1 MDPFFAILSER
12 NEAMRE
18 RNMAIAE
25 IKQAIAQRDM
35 AILERDAA
43 VTDRDHARMQ
53 RDDAIAQLQLKTDS
67 MNTSIVIHNPSESAM
82 SVSLGAKQMQM
93 QQQQQQQQRRQHLP
107 NYSEV
112 AFNPR
117 EVPFSDVFPQSTAG
131 SKATRAKRGKHAKEK
146 KTVSPNKALKPAR
159 KIAKKRTRVSNKQL
173 TATSHH
179 SSDSGRSGNLEKQI
193 VLKGGLSLNELGL
206 DDVNLP
212 VPFCSCT
219 GKPQSCYKWG
229 KGGWQSACCTTALSM
244 YPLPQMPNKRHSRM
258 GGRKMSGGAFT
269 KLITRLA
276 SEGYDIT
283 VPIDLK
289 TYWAKHGTNRYITI
303 R

>member
-1 MDPFFAILSER
+1 
-12 NEAMRE
+12 MR
-18 RNMAIAE
+18 I
-25 IKQAIAQRDM
+25 
-35 AILERDAA
+35 
-43 VTDRDHARMQ
+43 
-53 RDDAIAQLQLKTDS
+53 S
-67 MNTSIVIHNPSESAM
+67 
-82 SVSLGAKQMQM
+82 
-93 QQQQQQQQRRQHLP
+93 
-107 NYSEV
+107 
-112 AFNPR
+112 F
-117 EVPFSDVFPQSTAG
+117 DVFPQSSAA
-131 SKATRAKRGKHAKEK
+131 SKTTKARKGKRAKEA
-146 KTVSPNKALKPAR
+146 KTVSPKKPLKPAR
-159 KIAKKRTRVSNKQL
+159 KIAKKGTRASSKQL
-173 TATSHH
+173 TATSQH
-179 SSDSGRSGNLEKQI
+179 SSDDGTSGNLDKQI

-289 TYWAKHGTNRYITI
+289 NHWAKHGTNRYIII